1 MKSPLIAPTVTGF
14 NKDGIRKVLLE
25 TGKSVHDKTGKNMI
39 VLVKPS
45 DHAVYN
51 NLVNVLDELTI
62 TNVSTY
68 AIVDIDPHD
77 TDMLKQKGI
86 Y

>member
-1 MKSPLIAPTVTGF
+1 
-14 NKDGIRKVLLE
+14 
-25 TGKSVHDKTGKNMI
+25 MI

-45 DHAVYN
+45 DRSIYN